1 MLNDATKQNTVHNA
15 GSHQQLNQF
24 SKYIHYVIMALKSPK
39 APKTQ

>member
-24 SKYIHYVIMALKSPK
+24 SKYIHYLINGLKVSQN
-39 APKTQ
+39 T